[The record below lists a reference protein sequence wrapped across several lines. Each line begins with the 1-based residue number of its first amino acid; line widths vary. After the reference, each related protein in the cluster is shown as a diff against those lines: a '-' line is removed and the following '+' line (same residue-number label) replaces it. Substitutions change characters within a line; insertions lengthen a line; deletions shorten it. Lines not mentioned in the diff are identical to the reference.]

1 MKKAR
6 GILGVA
12 GAVFGAVSA
21 VKSLQTARKDK
32 DKLLLANA
40 AASILAAVTGILL
53 AIRAA
58 RKDDK

>member
-1 MKKAR
+1 MKKVR

-40 AASILAAVTGILL
+40 AASILAAATGILL
-53 AIRAA
+53 TIRAA